1 MAGNTLA
8 WGEMRN
14 FLLHKKARRKGV
26 YMAAFAVFLLAI
38 GLWGRQRLRSYVSNG
53 PVAKISL
60 VQPNIDQNKWG
71 NHSLDTAFDVIE
83 SLVYASAK
91 FRPGTSSSCPK
102 ARSYVIWSGGQRS
115 AAGSSD
121 GRKK

>member
-1 MAGNTLA
+1 
-8 WGEMRN
+8 
-14 FLLHKKARRKGV
+14 
-26 YMAAFAVFLLAI
+26 MAAFAVFLLAI

-91 FRPGTSSSCPK
+91 FRPGTHHP
-102 ARSYVIWSGGQRS
+102 ARKRALMLSWSGGQRS